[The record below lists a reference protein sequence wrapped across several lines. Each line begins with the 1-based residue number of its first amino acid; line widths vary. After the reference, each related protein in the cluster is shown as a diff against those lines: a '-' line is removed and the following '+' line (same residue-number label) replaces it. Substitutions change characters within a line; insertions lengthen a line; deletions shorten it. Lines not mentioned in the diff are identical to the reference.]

1 MQRQVVEMFLSRV
14 IKSLVVVGFLI
25 VLPFKTLAADR
36 HFIYNYESGNLNV
49 GEKDLETYTFYQ
61 FGRSSF
67 YSALNQSVEFEVGLD
82 SFVQTSLYL
91 NFTQQ
96 LQAAPGGGTQ
106 QAGGPILDG
115 ISNEWKF
122 KLADNVADPIGIG
135 LYIEPELEPDDF
147 ELETKLILDKKIGSW
162 LWTFNLL
169 AEPQFDYADTNSS
182 FLLRPSVGLG
192 YFISNVVFIGVEAM
206 DENFYNNQ
214 PMRSVF
220 SIGPCL
226 QYSGKDWW
234 VEITFLPQLANIGGN
249 GLDFV
254 DSQRDQV
261 AIATSF
267 SL

>member
-1 MQRQVVEMFLSRV
+1 MQNQFFWKVLGQAL
-14 IKSLVVVGFLI
+14 KFLI
-25 VLPFKTLAADR
+25 VAGFIVASPFRVSAADR
-36 HFIYNYESGNLNV
+36 HFIYNYESGDLNA

-82 SFVQTSLYL
+82 SFLQTSLYL

-96 LQAAPGGGTQ
+96 LIAATGGGTQ
-106 QAGGPILDG
+106 QAGGPVLDG

-122 KLADNVADPIGIG
+122 KLADCVADPVGIG
-135 LYIEPELEPDDF
+135 LYVEPEFEPDDF
-147 ELETKLILDKKIGSW
+147 ELETKLILDKRMESW

-182 FLLRPSVGLG
+182 FLLRPSLGMG
-192 YFISNVVFIGVEAM
+192 YFVSDAVFFGFEAM
-206 DENFYNNQ
+206 DENFYDNQ

-220 SIGPCL
+220 SAGPCL

-234 VEITFLPQLANIGGN
+234 VEVTFMPQLINLGGN
-249 GLDFV
+249 GLDFT
-254 DSQRDQV
+254 DSQRDQIAV
-261 AIATSF
+261 ASSF